1 MHIFV
6 QVTSA
11 LAVSRSSK
19 ATLLLTSLKMLWSTQ
34 DPADTCSSCI
44 EDRFVKKHISCGQ
57 TWECVSIFHLHRFW
71 VQCEFS
77 CSIRFQGLRGF
88 KASSTFADTSLS
100 SMSGDYIGLV
110 AIGLHWP
117 KRATGKLRDSLLRLF
132 VFILGCI
139 ADVALIDCDFCNTVA
154 QGWVK
159 VERVAALQFCCESL
173 LVRHSFVKSWKR
185 S

>member
-1 MHIFV
+1 MHILV

-11 LAVSRSSK
+11 LAVSRSSR

-117 KRATGKLRDSLLRLF
+117 KRATGKLRDSLLCLF
-132 VFILGCI
+132 VCVYPWLHWWCCI
-139 ADVALIDCDFCNTVA
+139 D
-154 QGWVK
+154 WVWF
-159 VERVAALQFCCESL
+159 LQHCSAGLSESCKSSCTAVL
-173 LVRHSFVKSWKR
+173 LWVTTSEA
-185 S
+185 